1 MKKKLFLVRDRF
13 GEKPLYY
20 SFFKDSFIFSSEID
34 PIKNIIGKDNLTIN
48 EIVKMS
54 SKLFDYDFFITSE
67 KLLSIAIKR
76 NNELPKV
83 KELIYKQ
90 FYYHTFTNWLM
101 KTTEGFSD
109 WSKFYGL
116 SFEYE
121 IDKTYSI
128 MSEFNK
134 DYYYSMLNY
143 L

>member
-1 MKKKLFLVRDRF
+1 
-13 GEKPLYY
+13 
-20 SFFKDSFIFSSEID
+20 
-34 PIKNIIGKDNLTIN
+34 
-48 EIVKMS
+48 MS

-67 KLLSIAIKR
+67 NLLSIAIKR

-128 MSEFNK
+128 MREFNK
-134 DYYYSMLNY
+134 DFIIQ
-143 L
+143 